1 MKRTIFAI
9 LLFLLFAN
17 SAFAECDTS
26 PPYWC
31 NDGSYA
37 KNLTDAIQQNN
48 SEWAA
53 TRTQQQHA
61 LAEQERLQKIQ
72 ENLKWLNE
80 NEGRRYVSVSQHDAM
95 QACILKTLMMGM
107 FTSKAPARGE
117 RADPVCQ
124 KSAQN
129 ALEVGHYES
138 LAFYRKENKIKPPRK
153 GADNLNSQESV
164 AAREYTNK
172 RFEADLKTLAA
183 GDQKRLKS
191 LNASIEVNA
200 KLCAKEGD
208 ARACHDMVSKPFMA
222 AFKEILGGSKMEDVS
237 DSASSTAMPA
247 ATKAVVAEIPTLPPM
262 PTDLKLPENSEYDP
276 YATQK
281 WTCKL
286 GFVQVGNGCQKP

>member
-1 MKRTIFAI
+1 MKKTVLAI
-9 LLFLLFAN
+9 LPFLLFAN
-17 SAFAECDTS
+17 SAFAECDTV

-31 NDGSYA
+31 DDGTYA
-37 KNLTDAIQQNN
+37 DNLMDAIQQNN

-53 TRTQQQHA
+53 TRTQQQQA
-61 LAEQERLQKIQ
+61 LAEQERLQKTQ

-80 NEGRRYVSVSQHDAM
+80 NEGRRYVSVSQYDAM
-95 QACILKTLMMGM
+95 QACMLKTLMMAM

-124 KSAQN
+124 KSAQD
-129 ALEVGHYES
+129 ALEAGHYEG
-138 LAFYRKENKIKPPRK
+138 LAFYRKENKIKPLRK
-153 GADNLNSQESV
+153 GADNPNSQESV

-183 GDQKRLKS
+183 GDQNRLKA
-191 LNASIEVNA
+191 LNTSIEMNA
-200 KLCAKEGD
+200 KLCAEESD

-222 AFKEILGGSKMEDVS
+222 AFKEILGGSKMEDVP
-237 DSASSTAMPA
+237 DSALSMAMPA
-247 ATKAVVAEIPTLPPM
+247 ATNAVVAPKPALPPM
-262 PTDLKLPENSEYDP
+262 PKDLKLPENGEYDP

-286 GFVQVGNGCQKP
+286 GFAQVGNGCQKQ

>member
-1 MKRTIFAI
+1 MNKTIFTI
-9 LLFLLFAN
+9 LPFLLLAN
-17 SAFAECDTS
+17 SALAECDTS

-37 KNLTDAIQQNN
+37 KNLMDAIQQNN

-53 TRTQQQHA
+53 NRTQQQQA

-72 ENLKWLNE
+72 GNLKWLNE

-95 QACILKTLMMGM
+95 QACMLKTLMMAM

-124 KSAQN
+124 KSAQD
-129 ALEVGHYES
+129 ALEAGHYES
-138 LAFYRKENKIKPPRK
+138 LAFYRKENKIRPTRK
-153 GADNLNSQESV
+153 SADNPNSQESV

-183 GDQKRLKS
+183 GDQNRLKS

-200 KLCAKEGD
+200 KLCAEDGD

-222 AFKEILGGSKMEDVS
+222 AFKEMLRGSKWEDVS
-237 DSASSTAMPA
+237 DSASSTATPA
-247 ATKAVVAEIPTLPPM
+247 ATKAAVAPKPALLPM
-262 PTDLKLPENSEYDP
+262 PTDLKLPENGEYDP

-286 GFVQVGNGCQKP
+286 GFVQIENRCQKK